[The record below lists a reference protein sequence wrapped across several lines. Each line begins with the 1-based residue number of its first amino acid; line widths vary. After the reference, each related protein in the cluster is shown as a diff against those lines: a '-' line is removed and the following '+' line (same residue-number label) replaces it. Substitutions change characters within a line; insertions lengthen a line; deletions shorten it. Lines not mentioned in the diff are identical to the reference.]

1 MTLCS
6 PRSKIKLLFQVMLT
20 HQSQT
25 KNWFTLLHSSPTFFI
40 TSSRFIKKHNSYS
53 PPLPPYS
60 FPSMPETSICGLAG
74 DVRVG
79 PTPDPDPNLPPE
91 SVRVPIHS
99 IGGVYERDDSA
110 KESTN
115 PKSNNNNNNPNA
127 NAKVATGG
135 SRSASQRGTNLKA
148 EGPIIGLPGR
158 IRHVSCSVS
167 RRPPPSSTSSRIFPK
182 KKKAVPESEPT
193 SPKVSCFGK
202 VSSDR
207 EQVERKDKRRDPN
220 RRPGWWAHLAAFF
233 LSCACGGG
241 GGGGGGRR
249 RKLLDDDGTEAKS
262 ANGKIKSTTPAAT
275 RLAAV
280 PAEEPPVPGLGGMK
294 RFASGRRSTAW
305 VSEGEFDID
314 RDAVLARRSVGSI
327 QEGWRD

>member
-1 MTLCS
+1 
-6 PRSKIKLLFQVMLT
+6 MLT

-25 KNWFTLLHSSPTFFI
+25 KKLVHFVALSPTFFI
-40 TSSRFIKKHNSYS
+40 TSSRFIKNTTPTR
-53 PPLPPYS
+53 PPPPPPYS

-79 PTPDPDPNLPPE
+79 PTPDPDPSLPPE

-99 IGGVYERDDSA
+99 IGGGVYERDDSA

-115 PKSNNNNNNPNA
+115 PKSNNNPNPNANA
-127 NAKVATGG
+127 NAKVAAGG

-167 RRPPPSSTSSRIFPK
+167 RRPPPPSTSSRIFPK
-182 KKKAVPESEPT
+182 KKKAVPQSEPT

-207 EQVERKDKRRDPN
+207 ERVERKDKRRDPN
-220 RRPGWWAHLAAFF
+220 RKPGWWAHLAAFF
-233 LSCACGGG
+233 LSCACGGSG
-241 GGGGGGRR
+241 GGRRRR
-249 RKLLDDDGTEAKS
+249 RKLLDDDGTEAKP

-280 PAEEPPVPGLGGMK
+280 PVEEPPVPGLGGMK
-294 RFASGRRSTAW
+294 RFASGRRSAAW
-305 VSEGEFDID
+305 ASEGEFDID
-314 RDAVLARRSVGSI
+314 RDAVLARHSVGSI

>member
-1 MTLCS
+1 
-6 PRSKIKLLFQVMLT
+6 
-20 HQSQT
+20 
-25 KNWFTLLHSSPTFFI
+25 
-40 TSSRFIKKHNSYS
+40 
-53 PPLPPYS
+53 
-60 FPSMPETSICGLAG
+60 MPETSICGLAG

-99 IGGVYERDDSA
+99 IGGGGVYERDDSA

-115 PKSNNNNNNPNA
+115 PKSNNNNPNA
-127 NAKVATGG
+127 SARVAAGG
-135 SRSASQRGTNLKA
+135 SRSTSQRGTNLKA
-148 EGPIIGLPGR
+148 EGPIIGLPAR

-167 RRPPPSSTSSRIFPK
+167 RRPPPPSTSSRIFPK

-207 EQVERKDKRRDPN
+207 ERVERKRKKRDPD
-220 RRPGWWAHLAAFF
+220 RKPGWWAPLAAFF
-233 LSCACGGG
+233 LSCA

-249 RKLLDDDGTEAKS
+249 RRKLLDDDMTEARS
-262 ANGKIKSTTPAAT
+262 TNGKKSTTTVAP
-275 RLAAV
+275 RLALGG

-294 RFASGRRSTAW
+294 RFASGRRSAAW
-305 VSEGEFDID
+305 ASEDEFDID